1 MRIFFIK
8 SYVKNLALSLL
19 AYYSLDSQVSRII
32 RHTVKDN
39 RKFEAQSHSVE
50 PNIFSGNNGLGWGG
64 EVMFLSK
71 SNNYVV
77 LEWKK

>member
-39 RKFEAQSHSVE
+39 RKFEAQSHPVE
-50 PNIFSGNNGLGWGG
+50 PNIFSGNNGLGLGG
-64 EVMFLSK
+64 GS
-71 SNNYVV
+71 YVS
-77 LEWKK
+77 EKK